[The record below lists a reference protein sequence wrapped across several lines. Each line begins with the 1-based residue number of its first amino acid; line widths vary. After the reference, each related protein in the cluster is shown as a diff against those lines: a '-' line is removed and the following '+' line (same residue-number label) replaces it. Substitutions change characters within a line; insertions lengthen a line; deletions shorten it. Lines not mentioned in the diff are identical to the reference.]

1 MNEDLEDKALAEAV
15 AKAIELLAEHMD
27 SGIIIGSVCNDGFST
42 QKWARPWGNS
52 FAVSKMVECQ
62 MRESQVV
69 DAEHLHEYGD
79 D

>member
-1 MNEDLEDKALAEAV
+1 MSQDLEDQALAEAV

-27 SGIIIGSVCNDGFST
+27 SGIIIGSVTNDGFST

-69 DAEHLHEYGD
+69 EADFPCEHD